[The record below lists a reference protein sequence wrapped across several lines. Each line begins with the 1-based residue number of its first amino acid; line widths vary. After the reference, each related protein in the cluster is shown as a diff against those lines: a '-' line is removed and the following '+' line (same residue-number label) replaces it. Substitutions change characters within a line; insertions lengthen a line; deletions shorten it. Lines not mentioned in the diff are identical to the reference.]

1 MSMEKEDRQSEPELS
16 IEQRF
21 EALDGILERMDEKEV
36 PLEEAFAL
44 YKSGLE
50 QVQKA
55 NEMLDALE
63 REMLIMNESGN
74 LEEFS

>member
-1 MSMEKEDRQSEPELS
+1 MSIEKEDTQSGQEPS

-21 EALDGILERMDEKEV
+21 EALDGILERMDEDEV

-55 NEMLDALE
+55 NEMLDELE
-63 REMLIMNESGN
+63 RQMLIMNESGE
-74 LEEFS
+74 LEDF

>member
-1 MSMEKEDRQSEPELS
+1 MSIEKEDTQSGQEPS

-21 EALDGILERMDEKEV
+21 EALDGILERMDEDEV

-55 NEMLDALE
+55 NEMLDELE
-63 REMLIMNESGN
+63 RQMLIMNESGE
-74 LEEFS
+74 LEDFS